1 MRAWQ
6 QGRGP
11 IGWHLGF
18 LAIGVVLIVVG
29 FGLARSGA
37 PRA

>member
-1 MRAWQ
+1 LRWPNLPAWD
-6 QGRGP
+6 
-11 IGWHLGF
+11 LGF
-18 LAIGVVLIVVG
+18 LAIGVVLILVG